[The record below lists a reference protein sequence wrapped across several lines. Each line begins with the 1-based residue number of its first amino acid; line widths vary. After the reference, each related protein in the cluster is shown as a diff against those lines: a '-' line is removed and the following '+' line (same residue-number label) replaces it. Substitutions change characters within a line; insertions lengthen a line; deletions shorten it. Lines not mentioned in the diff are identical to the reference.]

1 MHKNIKRL
9 SIRKRDRRLL
19 LNWISKALNINAEE
33 MFGSKPKMEIIEME
47 DEKIY
52 LLNDKPLLA
61 SLGDVIFP
69 TLLFKEYVDC
79 LPKVIVDMGAVP
91 HICNGAD
98 VMAPG
103 IIDINGEFKEKALV
117 AVIDE
122 RNRRPIAIA
131 QALVDSEDAKDARK
145 GKVFKNLHYVGDEI
159 WNMIRTMLR

>member
-1 MHKNIKRL
+1 MRKNIKRL
-9 SIRKRDRRLL
+9 SIRKRDRRIL
-19 LNWISKALNINAEE
+19 LNRISEALSINAEE
-33 MFGSKPKMEIIEME
+33 KFGSKPKIEIIEME
-47 DEKIY
+47 EEKIY

-61 SLGDVIFP
+61 SLGDIIFP

-117 AVIDE
+117 AVVDE

-131 QALVDSEDAKDARK
+131 QALVGSEGVKVARK

-159 WNMIRTMLR
+159 WDIIMTMLR